1 MPITNANRRQ
11 LDSQGTA
18 LTGVWGGPQKQ
29 RYYTPSGD
37 EIYAI
42 PAIRE
47 WVQKDDRGAVVSQGT
62 RDSNL
67 DKGWLLAPPT
77 VLQLHCRGCDK
88 WHDAQAE
95 VDKCI
100 EEKERVARQWETR
113 ARKQYRSGARND
125 PADEVVALASQV
137 EELKAMVSQ
146 LLGAKES
153 NGS

>member
-1 MPITNANRRQ
+1 MPITNTNSRQ
-11 LDSQGTA
+11 LDSQGSS

-42 PAIRE
+42 PSIRE
-47 WVQKDDRGAVVSQGT
+47 WVQSDDKGQVVSQGT

-88 WHDAQAE
+88 WHDTQVE
-95 VDKCI
+95 VDKCV
-100 EEKERVARQWETR
+100 EEKKRVAQKWETR
-113 ARKQYRSGARND
+113 VMKQNSSGSG
-125 PADEVVALASQV
+125 DEVAALTSQV
-137 EELKAMVSQ
+137 EELKLMVSQ
-146 LLGAKES
+146 LLGAKEN